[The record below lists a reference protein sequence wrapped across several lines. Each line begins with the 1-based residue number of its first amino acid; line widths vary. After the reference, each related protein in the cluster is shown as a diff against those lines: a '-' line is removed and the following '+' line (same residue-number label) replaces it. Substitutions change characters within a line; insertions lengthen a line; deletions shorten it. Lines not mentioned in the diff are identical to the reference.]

1 MNDNDFKEIYFQ
13 GLVAFFAVIVVVS
26 NILSAKMATIPLVGI
41 IIPAGLI
48 TYPFT
53 FLISDLVTEIFGPKR
68 ARCMIYLTLLASLLS
83 FLMIGIALL
92 LPSEQ
97 SIENNAFQ
105 MTLGLSG
112 LRIFSS
118 MFAFVVAQVID
129 VQLYALIRKL
139 TRGRKLWL
147 RSNGSTIFSQLID
160 TILIDIIFLYWGLGM
175 DLNLVIAAMLISMI
189 YKSACSIAV
198 TPLFYIFVLA
208 LKEQKTKPPR
218 GKIEEFVL

>member
-1 MNDNDFKEIYFQ
+1 MKNNEFKEIIFH

-41 IIPAGLI
+41 VIPAGLI

-53 FLISDLVTEIFGPKR
+53 FLISDLVTEIFGTKK
-68 ARCMIYLTLLASLLS
+68 ARCMIYLTLLTSFLS

-97 SIENNAFQ
+97 SLENHAFQ

-118 MFAFVVAQVID
+118 MFAFIVAQIID

-139 TRGRKLWL
+139 TGGKKLWL

-160 TILIDIIFLYWGLGM
+160 TILIDMIFLYWGLGM
-175 DLNLVIAAMLISMI
+175 NLNLVIAAMFVSLI
-189 YKSACSIAV
+189 YKSACSIAI

-208 LKEQKTKPPR
+208 LQEQKTKPPR
-218 GKIEEFVL
+218 GKIEELVL